1 MTKKTSPFGREITYA
16 DLDEALKPRTPWG
29 RIDEALDPTRPTEK
43 DFREVGL
50 CEDDAKGAAAGLSE
64 GRYLSFED
72 ACLSTAIFEAG
83 RTKSGT
89 TSLDQTEMRKRA
101 RRFARSLKEV

>member
-1 MTKKTSPFGREITYA
+1 MTKKTNMWGREITYA
-16 DLDEALKPRTPWG
+16 DIDEALKPRTAWG
-29 RIDEALDPTRPTEK
+29 RLDEALDPTRPTEK

-50 CEDDAKGAAAGLSE
+50 CEDDAKAAHAWLSE

-89 TSLDQTEMRKRA
+89 TSLDQVEMRKRA
-101 RRFARSLKEV
+101 RRFARSIKEA